1 MNHIQA
7 NIAADAIVGNT
18 QSMSFTSESVVIRLN
33 NGKRL
38 AFRFDVDM
46 AEECIVL
53 LKCGVE
59 YDSQSQIADAL
70 LDSSAGEMTKAYFGF

>member
-7 NIAADAIVGNT
+7 NIAADAIVANT
-18 QSMSFTSESVVIRLN
+18 KSMSFAKEAVVIRLN

-46 AEECIVL
+46 AEDAIYT

-59 YDSQSQIADAL
+59 FDSQSQIVDAL
-70 LDSSAGEMTKAYFGF
+70 LDSHAGEMTKAYFGF